1 MCLSLS
7 VEGFLGW
14 ILFAGK
20 INVFL
25 FIFFMTIRLMLGS
38 GCTSGTWEPI
48 RVQQPPLSM
57 DLTNQWSTTLLLT
70 GVGKAWSFQNKQSI
84 NNAGKLWKYKINVL
98 LLILFFR
105 PMLKKVL
112 EKIGLDV
119 HLPCHVS
126 IDQKASLNTGP
137 EFMEILASAKW
148 FESERLFFSIC
159 Q

>member
-7 VEGFLGW
+7 MEGFLGW

-20 INVFL
+20 INVLFL
-25 FIFFMTIRLMLGS
+25 FFMTIRLMLGS
-38 GCTSGTWEPI
+38 GCTSETWEPI

-57 DLTNQWSTTLLLT
+57 DLTNQWSTTLLVT
-70 GVGKAWSFQNKQSI
+70 GVGKAWSLQNKQPI

-126 IDQKASLNTGP
+126 MDQKASLNTGP